1 MHGFL
6 WEAGGRIQ
14 LRLLTYYRQ
23 RKFRQFM
30 HGVIVAQRCLRMWL
44 ARSRYNRVL
53 RAARTIQHALRSR
66 AVHLLY
72 AAWRD
77 RRLGAVALQSAARA
91 RAARRAYLQRR
102 GAAMLIQRAV
112 RRGWA
117 PEASAWEKAATAFQ
131 DMFHKLAFFREKE
144 HERAQSLRGAAAAAG
159 APRDGA
165 HLLRQLQAGAPAP
178 ARLAAASAPAAATTG
193 ALAAD
198 APPPTPAAALGHG
211 AGSLKFTELLAR
223 PSLLFELLGVGS
235 RRGSGQAGE
244 AATTLEE
251 SDEVSGP

>member
-1 MHGFL
+1 MQVCEVPQGEYKLGVGRIFL
-6 WEAGGRIQ
+6 KHRAAQMLDALHYFDQASLEPHVRAKVAQFWEAAGRIQ

-144 HERAQSLRGAAAAAG
+144 QERAQSLRGA
-159 APRDGA
+159 PRDGA
-165 HLLRQLQAGAPAP
+165 
-178 ARLAAASAPAAATTG
+178 
-193 ALAAD
+193 
-198 APPPTPAAALGHG
+198 
-211 AGSLKFTELLAR
+211 
-223 PSLLFELLGVGS
+223 
-235 RRGSGQAGE
+235 
-244 AATTLEE
+244 
-251 SDEVSGP
+251 

>member
-1 MHGFL
+1 MQVCEVPQGEYKLGVGRIFL
-6 WEAGGRIQ
+6 KHRAAQMLDALHYYDQASLEPHVRAKVAQFWEAAGRIQ

-112 RRGWA
+112 
-117 PEASAWEKAATAFQ
+117 
-131 DMFHKLAFFREKE
+131 L
-144 HERAQSLRGAAAAAG
+144 
-159 APRDGA
+159 
-165 HLLRQLQAGAPAP
+165 
-178 ARLAAASAPAAATTG
+178 TTK
-193 ALAAD
+193 
-198 APPPTPAAALGHG
+198 PQP
-211 AGSLKFTELLAR
+211 
-223 PSLLFELLGVGS
+223 
-235 RRGSGQAGE
+235 
-244 AATTLEE
+244 
-251 SDEVSGP
+251 